1 MPTIDR
7 KSVAPEESAK
17 IDPTWIPYVPLT
29 ALFICVVTLLI
40 WAEVVT

>member
-1 MPTIDR
+1 MPTIEP
-7 KSVAPEESAK
+7 KSVAPEESSK
-17 IDPTWIPYVPLT
+17 IDSAWIPYVPLT